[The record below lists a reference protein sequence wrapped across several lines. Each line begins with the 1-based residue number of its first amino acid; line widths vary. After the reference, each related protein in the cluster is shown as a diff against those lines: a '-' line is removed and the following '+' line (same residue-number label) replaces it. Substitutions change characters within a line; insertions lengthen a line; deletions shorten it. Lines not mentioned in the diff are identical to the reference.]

1 MVSLRM
7 TFNLFQPDDALGHN
21 TLPTRFTATMFTICS
36 ELWTWVP
43 LSALLELYLLL
54 ESRLL

>member
-1 MVSLRM
+1 M